1 MVTQSAP
8 GGINPLCLLSKGIL
22 LSRCHIEN
30 LDRLKLGLTSRA
42 AVEGKVLSPL
52 PGDSRRWNEAVSGQ
66 GHKPSGRE
74 GGLGF
79 SAHSHRGG
87 FVGQMETSSLRA
99 LL

>member
-1 MVTQSAP
+1 M
-8 GGINPLCLLSKGIL
+8 
-22 LSRCHIEN
+22 
-30 LDRLKLGLTSRA
+30 
-42 AVEGKVLSPL
+42 LSPL